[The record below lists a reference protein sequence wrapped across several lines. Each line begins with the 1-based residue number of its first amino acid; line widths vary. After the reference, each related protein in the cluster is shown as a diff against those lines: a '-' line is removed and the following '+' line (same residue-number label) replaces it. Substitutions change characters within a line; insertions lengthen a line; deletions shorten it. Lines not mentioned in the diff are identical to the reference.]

1 MAVPLAEEE
10 RCARGRRREEI
21 EEALARI
28 DQEDVVV
35 LACEVRSATWGRS
48 DDVRRC
54 GGFGRLLLVREPAT
68 RDTVHA
74 ERGGTTMSE
83 PKTRTLGAVLYED
96 FELLDLYGPL
106 EMFGSIG
113 AGLGIVTVAEK
124 TGPVASFQG
133 PKTVAEFDFASAPKL
148 DLILLPGGFGT
159 IPQLENSAML
169 DFLRRRA
176 AAAEVTMSV
185 CSGSA
190 ILAKAGLLDGRRAT
204 SNKQFFDL
212 ARAQGAAVKWVEQAR
227 WVEDGPFATSSGV
240 SAGTDMALAVIAKL
254 YGKEMAQE
262 IAESTEY
269 EWQQDSTR
277 DPFVR
282 FLNKG
287 DAGEV
292 LRRMGRE

>member
-1 MAVPLAEEE
+1 M
-10 RCARGRRREEI
+10 
-21 EEALARI
+21 
-28 DQEDVVV
+28 
-35 LACEVRSATWGRS
+35 S
-48 DDVRRC
+48 
-54 GGFGRLLLVREPAT
+54 
-68 RDTVHA
+68 
-74 ERGGTTMSE
+74 TTQ
-83 PKTRTLGAVLYED
+83 PHRKLGAILYER

-106 EMFGSIG
+106 EMFGS
-113 AGLGIVTVAEK
+113 LGPELRIVTVAERS
-124 TGPVASFQG
+124 GAVASFQG
-133 PKTVAEFDFASAPKL
+133 PKTVAEYDFGDAPEL

-159 IPQLENSAML
+159 IEQLGNRALHE
-169 DFLRRRA
+169 FLRRRSA
-176 AAAEVTMSV
+176 RATVTMSV

-254 YGKEMAQE
+254 YGKEIAQQ

-282 FLNKG
+282 LLNKG
-287 DAGEV
+287 DVGEV
-292 LRRMGRE
+292 LRRMGRG

>member
-1 MAVPLAEEE
+1 
-10 RCARGRRREEI
+10 
-21 EEALARI
+21 
-28 DQEDVVV
+28 
-35 LACEVRSATWGRS
+35 
-48 DDVRRC
+48 
-54 GGFGRLLLVREPAT
+54 
-68 RDTVHA
+68 
-74 ERGGTTMSE
+74 MSE

-113 AGLGIVTVAEK
+113 AGLRIVTVAEK
-124 TGPVASFQG
+124 TGPVASFQR

-159 IPQLENSAML
+159 ISQLENPAML

-176 AAAEVTMSV
+176 ATAEVTMSV

-204 SNKQFFDL
+204 SNKQFFEL
-212 ARAQGAAVKWVEQAR
+212 ARAQGAAVNWVEQAR
-227 WVEDGPFATSSGV
+227 WVDDGPFATSSGV
-240 SAGTDMALAVIAKL
+240 SAGTDMALAVIAKV
-254 YGKEMAQE
+254 YGGEIAQQ

-287 DAGEV
+287 DVGEV
-292 LRRMGRE
+292 LRRMGRG

>member
-1 MAVPLAEEE
+1 M
-10 RCARGRRREEI
+10 
-21 EEALARI
+21 
-28 DQEDVVV
+28 DV
-35 LACEVRSATWGRS
+35 
-48 DDVRRC
+48 
-54 GGFGRLLLVREPAT
+54 
-68 RDTVHA
+68 
-74 ERGGTTMSE
+74 

-113 AGLGIVTVAEK
+113 AGLQIVTVAEK
-124 TGPVASFQG
+124 TGPVGSFQR
-133 PKTVAEFDFASAPKL
+133 PKTIAEFDFARAPKL

-159 IPQLENSAML
+159 IPQLENPAML
-169 DFLRRRA
+169 DFLRRRTA
-176 AAAEVTMSV
+176 TAEVTMSV

-212 ARAQGAAVKWVEQAR
+212 ARAQSAAVRWVEQAR

-240 SAGTDMALAVIAKL
+240 SAGTDMALAVIAKI
-254 YGKEMAQE
+254 YGKQMAQE
-262 IAESTEY
+262 IADSTEY

-287 DAGEV
+287 DVGEI
-292 LRRMGRE
+292 LRRMGRG

>member
-1 MAVPLAEEE
+1 
-10 RCARGRRREEI
+10 
-21 EEALARI
+21 
-28 DQEDVVV
+28 
-35 LACEVRSATWGRS
+35 
-48 DDVRRC
+48 
-54 GGFGRLLLVREPAT
+54 
-68 RDTVHA
+68 
-74 ERGGTTMSE
+74 MSK

-113 AGLGIVTVAEK
+113 TDLRIVTIAEK
-124 TGPVASFQG
+124 TGPVTSFQR
-133 PKTVAEFDFASAPKL
+133 PKTVAEFDFAGPPML

-159 IPQLENSAML
+159 IPQLENLAML

-176 AAAEVTMSV
+176 ATAEVTMSV

-254 YGKEMAQE
+254 YGKEIAHQ
-262 IAESTEY
+262 IAESAEY

-277 DPFVR
+277 DPFAR

-287 DAGEV
+287 DVGEI
-292 LRRMGRE
+292 LRRMGRG

>member
-1 MAVPLAEEE
+1 
-10 RCARGRRREEI
+10 
-21 EEALARI
+21 
-28 DQEDVVV
+28 
-35 LACEVRSATWGRS
+35 
-48 DDVRRC
+48 
-54 GGFGRLLLVREPAT
+54 
-68 RDTVHA
+68 
-74 ERGGTTMSE
+74 MSK

-113 AGLGIVTVAEK
+113 AELRIVTVAEK
-124 TGPVASFQG
+124 TGPVASFQR
-133 PKTVAEFDFASAPKL
+133 PKTVAEFDFASAPML

-159 IPQLENSAML
+159 IPQLENPAML

-176 AAAEVTMSV
+176 ATAEVTMSV

-212 ARAQGAAVKWVEQAR
+212 ARAQGAAVQWVEQAR

-240 SAGTDMALAVIAKL
+240 SAGTDMALAVIANL
-254 YGKEMAQE
+254 YGRESAQQ
-262 IAESTEY
+262 ITESTEY

-282 FLNKG
+282 LLNKG
-287 DAGEV
+287 DVGEV
-292 LRRMGRE
+292 LRRMGRG